1 MPHQGRHPY
10 AKHLEALDLE
20 NSVYD
25 FFELDDE
32 KILSVWKDIW
42 SVFKWGMALWLE
54 WKLPKWSAKG
64 LLY

>member
-32 KILSVWKDIW
+32 KILSV
-42 SVFKWGMALWLE
+42 
-54 WKLPKWSAKG
+54 
-64 LLY
+64 